1 MSAHQFQIV
10 FMGTE
15 AEGYARDNVREAVSR
30 QFQLDPPLIDHLF
43 SGRPVVVK
51 RRVDAETAVRY
62 KYLLDALGGVSRIE
76 PMPFKLNTPDQPG
89 FVELRDMSRRRSTD
103 RRVARRSVAYLP
115 ERRQGNGRRAVDY

>member
-15 AEGYARDNVREAVSR
+15 AEGYAEENVREAMSR
-30 QFQLDPPLIDHLF
+30 QFQLDSSLVDHLF

-62 KYLLDALGGVSRIE
+62 KYLLDALGGISRIE
-76 PMPFKLNTPDQPG
+76 PMPFRLNAPDRPG
-89 FVELRDMSRRRSTD
+89 FVELRERSRRWSAERRTD
-103 RRVARRSVAYLP
+103 PRPITYLP
-115 ERRQGNGRRAVDY
+115 ERRQGNGRRAADY